1 MISRSPQ
8 ADNRFTRHAPGDTMD
23 SISDYLKHDYAHCN
37 QLYYAAC
44 ERALADADTGAA
56 SAMEAFV
63 AAIERHMRIEDQIV
77 FVAFEA
83 AMERGQSLTNLL
95 RLEHIQIR
103 ATLERMTKALAAAH
117 KQAFLMHADTLRLLL
132 QQHAQ
137 KENFHVLPQVAKV
150 LATWEAELLKTIAR
164 FEQHAA

>member
-1 MISRSPQ
+1 
-8 ADNRFTRHAPGDTMD
+8 MD

-37 QLYYAAC
+37 ELYYAAC
-44 ERALADADTGAA
+44 ERVQARADAGAALALD
-56 SAMEAFV
+56 AFV
-63 AAIERHMRIEDQIV
+63 RAIERHMRIEDQIV

-83 AMERGQSLTNLL
+83 AMERGQTLTKLL

-103 ATLERMTKALAAAH
+103 AALERMSKALAAGH
-117 KQAFLMHADTLRLLL
+117 EQAFLMHADTLRLLL

-150 LATWEAELLKTIAR
+150 LATWEGELLKTIAR
-164 FEQHAA
+164 FEQRAA